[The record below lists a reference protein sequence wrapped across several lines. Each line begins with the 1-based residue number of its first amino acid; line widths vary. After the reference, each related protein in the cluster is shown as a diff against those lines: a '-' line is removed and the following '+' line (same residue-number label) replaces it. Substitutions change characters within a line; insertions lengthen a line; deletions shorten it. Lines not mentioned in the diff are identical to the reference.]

1 MNSIKRSKALGAM
14 LLTPLLALPGFLQ
27 AGSVEVLHYWTSGGE
42 ARSVQV
48 LKDAMREDG
57 HTWVDFVVEGGGG
70 GNAMAS
76 LQDRVLRGNP
86 PTAAQIKGLDIQR
99 WARLGFLNNI
109 DDLAD
114 QQRWDERLPPVVA
127 AAMQYNGNYV
137 AVPVNVHRTNWLWA
151 NKRILDEVGVSV
163 PTTWEEFDQV
173 AGRIAAAGYQVIA
186 QGHQD
191 WQHATLFESV
201 ALSVGGPEFYQ
212 AALVN
217 HEFRAMRGDTMA
229 AVFERYYKMLD
240 YMTLSEDLT
249 EWNQATSRVI
259 EGKAAF
265 QFMGDWAKGEFTAE
279 GKTANVDY
287 ICAPVPG
294 TQNQFLFNIDSF
306 AVFDLRDAT
315 EADQTAQDDLVRNI
329 MDTGFQRTFNQNKGS
344 IPPRTDMSMSAFD
357 DCAQVSMNEFI
368 ASAANDALL
377 PSIAHGM
384 ATTGTVQGYFYERI
398 GELTVSPLSPSES
411 ARELAKAIRYGQY
424 VIK

>member
-1 MNSIKRSKALGAM
+1 MNLSNRTMALSAM
-14 LLTPLLALPGFLQ
+14 LFLLPGLSQ

-48 LKDAMREDG
+48 LKEAMQEDG
-57 HTWVDFVVEGGGG
+57 HTWVDFVVQGGGG
-70 GNAMAS
+70 GNAMAT
-76 LQDRVLRGNP
+76 LQERVLRGNP

-99 WARLGFLNNI
+99 WARLGFLSNI
-109 DDLAD
+109 NDLAEEQQWD
-114 QQRWDERLPPVVA
+114 QRLPPVVA
-127 AAMQYNGNYV
+127 KAMQYNGDYV

-151 NKRILDEVGVSV
+151 NKQILDSVGVAV
-163 PTTWEEFDQV
+163 PTTWAEFDQ
-173 AGRIAAAGYQVIA
+173 AAERIADAGYQVIA

-212 AALVN
+212 AALVD
-217 HEFRAMRGDTMA
+217 HDFRAMRGDAMD
-229 AVFERYYKMLD
+229 AVFDRYYQLLD
-240 YMTLSEDLT
+240 YMTLSNDLA

-259 EGKAAF
+259 NGEAAF

-279 GKTANVDY
+279 GKVANTDY

-294 TQNQFLFNIDSF
+294 TENQFLFNIDSF
-306 AVFDLRDAT
+306 AVFDLRNAGQADV
-315 EADQTAQDDLVRNI
+315 EAQNDLVRNI
-329 MDTGFQRTFNQNKGS
+329 MDDSFQRTFNQNKGS

-368 ASAANDALL
+368 AAAANDALL

-384 ATTGTVQGYFYERI
+384 ATTGTVQGYFYEKI
-398 GELTVSPLSPSES
+398 GELTVNPIEPSES
-411 ARELAKAIRYGQY
+411 SRELAKAIRYGQY